1 MKMVIDTECFNSG
14 ADAAA
19 EVYRYT
25 FEKYKIVEII
35 KERSFLVES
44 LKDTKDIKT
53 LSYHR
58 GFIWYLKRKIKI
70 DSF

>member
-1 MKMVIDTECFNSG
+1 MKLVIDSECFNSG

-25 FEKYKIVEII
+25 FEKYKIIEII
-35 KERSFLVES
+35 KELSLLLES
-44 LKDTKDIKT
+44 LKDSKDIKT

-58 GFIWYLKRKIKI
+58 GFIWYLKTKIKI